1 MNKQEFLSQLRKGIS
16 GLPQEDIEEQV
27 AFYSEMIDDRME
39 EGLSEAEA
47 VEAIGPVDGIVSQ
60 IIADTPITKLVK
72 EKIRPKKKHSAWVI
86 ILLVIGSPVWLSLLI
101 AASAVILSLYA
112 VLWAVIISF
121 WAVFASLAV
130 STLGGIAGGI
140 LLLFRGNIM
149 TGLVLIGAGGQLF
162 ISRAD
167 LTRADGEITV
177 SAKNGETVIT
187 GGKKVQLTFG
197 QSLHAF
203 TGIAR
208 DKAFHLVVFDRGLGS
223 YETHRRSGYG
233 YHYL

>member
-101 AASAVILSLYA
+101 AASAVILSIYA

-149 TGLVLIGAGGQLF
+149 TGLVLIGAGVVCAGLSVLLF
-162 ISRAD
+162 FFCLAVVKGCIW
-167 LTRADGEITV
+167 LT
-177 SAKNGETVIT
+177 
-187 GGKKVQLTFG
+187 KKVVLW
-197 QSLHAF
+197 LKK
-203 TGIAR
+203 GIVN
-208 DKAFHLVVFDRGLGS
+208 K
-223 YETHRRSGYG
+223 EEMK
-233 YHYL
+233 